1 MGITVSFWLNE
12 VSIDIQN
19 EKNRIKV
26 LNSLQTEI
34 HEISEYCKER
44 EATWLKDINLL
55 DLFLYPQ
62 NGLLDI
68 DSISKLTTSKSRIET
83 FFIIYRVFDPPM
95 NRYHSIINSGDL
107 KYVDSEKIKEIL
119 SRLHNTSFSYVETT
133 VEYEKQLK
141 QSFLP
146 FLATNHSQFLLAT
159 DDKQIDINRYSEILF
174 EAIQKNK
181 KLKAKLVLI
190 KRYLGFKLNFLELYN
205 KSLKELENEIYAVLN
220 EV

>member
-83 FFIIYRVFDPPM
+83 FFIIYR
-95 NRYHSIINSGDL
+95 
-107 KYVDSEKIKEIL
+107 
-119 SRLHNTSFSYVETT
+119 
-133 VEYEKQLK
+133 
-141 QSFLP
+141 
-146 FLATNHSQFLLAT
+146 
-159 DDKQIDINRYSEILF
+159 
-174 EAIQKNK
+174 QK
-181 KLKAKLVLI
+181 
-190 KRYLGFKLNFLELYN
+190 
-205 KSLKELENEIYAVLN
+205 
-220 EV
+220 